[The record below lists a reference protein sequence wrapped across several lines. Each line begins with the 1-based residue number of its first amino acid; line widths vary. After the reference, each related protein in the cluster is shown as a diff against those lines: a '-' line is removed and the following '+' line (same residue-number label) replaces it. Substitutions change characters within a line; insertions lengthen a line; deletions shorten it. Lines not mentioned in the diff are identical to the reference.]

1 MFLPFYLLDI
11 CIYFQEKLNNGGIT
25 LKPYLEKVSSVLS
38 EFGTSSK
45 GLSQEE
51 AKKRLLSDGPNK
63 LAEGKKESL
72 IKKFLEQLKQRAERR
87 REPDGAK
94 RPEEKE

>member
-1 MFLPFYLLDI
+1 M
-11 CIYFQEKLNNGGIT
+11 GGNI
-25 LKPYLEKVSSVLS
+25 LKPYLEKTSSVLN
-38 EFGTSSK
+38 EFNTNAK

-72 IKKFLEQLKQRAERR
+72 VKKSLNGPMRLSY
-87 REPDGAK
+87 
-94 RPEEKE
+94 